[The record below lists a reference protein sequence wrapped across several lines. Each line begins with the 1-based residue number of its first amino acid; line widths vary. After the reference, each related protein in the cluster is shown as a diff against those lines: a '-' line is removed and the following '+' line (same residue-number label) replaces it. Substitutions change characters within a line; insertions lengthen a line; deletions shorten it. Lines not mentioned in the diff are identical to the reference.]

1 MCADDGKVE
10 DDEASLLESGEV
22 KGDKPL
28 AVGKGPG
35 MCGCFTLAYYKQ
47 VRTDVVMGLWFYES
61 MGSQAG
67 LSTCVA
73 LSHGFRALGGDVEDE
88 DGEAHV
94 EGHAEQ
100 VAAALCGASACC

>member
-1 MCADDGKVE
+1 MGAVCADDGKVE

-73 LSHGFRALGGDVEDE
+73 LFALW
-88 DGEAHV
+88 
-94 EGHAEQ
+94 AEM
-100 VAAALCGASACC
+100 